1 VIRDALQRE
10 ATRRGMALGEGVLS
24 YLLTRHSRDL
34 GFLMN
39 LLDRLD
45 RYALAEH
52 RLITVPLLKQML
64 AVETP

>member
-1 VIRDALQRE
+1 MPCSARPPAAAWRS
-10 ATRRGMALGEGVLS
+10 ARGVLS